1 MPSPQDE
8 FMRMFA
14 EMKLP
19 AMPDMS
25 AITEAHKRNIE
36 ALTTANRLAM
46 EGAQAVA
53 RRNMEIM
60 QQALGEMNE
69 TIRAFTTE
77 QTPQAKAARQAELMK
92 SAYEQAMINMR
103 EISDLIQKSNT
114 EAMDVLNS
122 RVSTA
127 LDEMRGL
134 MK

>member
-8 FMRMFA
+8 FMRIFT

-19 AMPDMS
+19 TMPDIS
-25 AITEAHKRNIE
+25 AITAAHQRNIE

-69 TIRAFTTE
+69 TIRALTSDE
-77 QTPQAKAARQAELMK
+77 APQAKAARQAELMK
-92 SAYEQAMINMR
+92 AAYEKAMANMR
-103 EISDLIQKSNT
+103 EMSDLIQKSNT
-114 EAMDVLNS
+114 EAMGVLNS
-122 RVSTA
+122 RVSAA
-127 LDEMRGL
+127 LDELRGL